1 MSTVLRSIKNQPN
14 HHPDYN
20 VNMKKLIFSLAI
32 LCLVQAKAQEQLALS
47 DAIRVGL
54 ANNYDIIIE
63 NNNVEV
69 ARLNNNW
76 GETDLF
82 PTLSASFIG
91 SYNSSDNRQLV
102 NPFAFLATTNTTQS
116 QPSINL
122 NWNLF
127 QVYDIKISKTR
138 LEQLQ
143 AESEG
148 NADIVIQNTLQS
160 IILGYYLAVLEK
172 ERLDQFQGQ
181 LDLSRDKYQQLRIK
195 KDLGSAITSDLLL
208 EEGNYLTDST
218 NLINQEL
225 AYQNAISNLN
235 FVLGVQEPAP
245 NYTLTDSLNYEV
257 TDLEFLDLIDRMEQE
272 NVDLKTLY
280 LTQSVLKSD
289 YLLSRSER
297 YPTLSVGANYTYT
310 NGLVDISDWPEEIRQ
325 NIGGDSGTNENV
337 NWAGNFTISF
347 TLFNGGKINR
357 AIQRAKFRENIGE
370 IRVDRLK
377 TSLRRDLRQ
386 AYDQYNTRKQLLE
399 INRRRRESA
408 QQNLEI
414 NTDKFSNGSINSFDY
429 RTIQNTYLV
438 SAIQELQSI
447 YDMIDSKVTILRL
460 TGGLI
465 REYNQ

>member
-1 MSTVLRSIKNQPN
+1 MKN
-14 HHPDYN
+14 
-20 VNMKKLIFSLAI
+20 LIFSLGI
-32 LCLVQAKAQEQLALS
+32 LCLFQANAQNQLSLS

-54 ANNYDIIIE
+54 ENNYDIVIE

-76 GETDLF
+76 GETNLF
-82 PTLSASFIG
+82 PTLSASFVG

-102 NPFAFLATTNTTQS
+102 NPFAFLATTNTTQT
-116 QPSINL
+116 QPSLNL
-122 NWNLF
+122 NWNLL
-127 QVYDIKISKTR
+127 QLYDIKISKRR

-143 AESEG
+143 AQSEG

-172 ERLDQFQGQ
+172 ERLSQFQEQ
-181 LDLSRDKYQQLRIK
+181 LDLSRDKYRQLEIK
-195 KDLGSAITSDLLL
+195 KELGSAITSDLLL

-218 NLINQEL
+218 NLMNQEL

-235 FVLGVQEPAP
+235 FILGVQEPAP
-245 NYTLTDSLNYEV
+245 EYELSDSLDYEIN
-257 TDLEFLDLIDRMEQE
+257 DLQFQDLINRMEAD
-272 NVDLKTLY
+272 NADLKTLY
-280 LTQSVLKSD
+280 LTQSVLRSDYQLSKSD
-289 YLLSRSER
+289 RLPSLS
-297 YPTLSVGANYTYT
+297 LGANYTYT
-310 NGLVDISDWPEEIRQ
+310 RGNVDISDWPAEIRQ
-325 NIGGDSGTNENV
+325 SIGGDSGTNENV
-337 NWAGNFTISF
+337 NWGGNFTISF

-357 AIQRAKFRENIGE
+357 AIQRASLNENIGE
-370 IRVDRLK
+370 IRIERLK
-377 TSLRRDLRQ
+377 TSLRRDLKQ
-386 AYDQYNTRKQLLE
+386 AYDQYNTRKSLLE

-438 SAIQELQSI
+438 SSIQELQSV
-447 YDMIDSKVTILRL
+447 YNLIDSKITILRL

-465 REYNQ
+465 SEYN

>member
-1 MSTVLRSIKNQPN
+1 MKN
-14 HHPDYN
+14 
-20 VNMKKLIFSLAI
+20 LLFSLGI
-32 LCLVQAKAQEQLALS
+32 LCLFQANAQNQLSLS

-54 ANNYDIIIE
+54 ENNYDIVIE

-76 GETDLF
+76 GETNLF
-82 PTLSASFIG
+82 PTLSASFVG

-102 NPFAFLATTNTTQS
+102 NPFAFLATTNTTQT
-116 QPSINL
+116 QPSLNL
-122 NWNLF
+122 NWNLL
-127 QVYDIKISKTR
+127 QLYDIKISKRR

-143 AESEG
+143 AQSEG

-172 ERLDQFQGQ
+172 ERLSQFQEQ
-181 LDLSRDKYQQLRIK
+181 LDLSRDKYRQLEIK

-218 NLINQEL
+218 NLMNQEL

-235 FVLGVQEPAP
+235 FILGVQEPAP
-245 NYTLTDSLNYEV
+245 EYELIDSLDYEII
-257 TDLEFLDLIDRMEQE
+257 DLEFQDLINRMEAD
-272 NVDLKTLY
+272 NADLKTLY

-289 YLLSRSER
+289 YQLSKSDRLPS
-297 YPTLSVGANYTYT
+297 LSLGANYTYT
-310 NGLVDISDWPEEIRQ
+310 NGKVDISDWPAEIRQ
-325 NIGGDSGTNENV
+325 SIGGDSGTNENV
-337 NWAGNFTISF
+337 NWGGNFTISF

-357 AIQRAKFRENIGE
+357 AIQRASLNENIGE
-370 IRVDRLK
+370 IRIDRLK
-377 TSLRRDLRQ
+377 TSLRRDLKQ
-386 AYDQYNTRKQLLE
+386 AYDQYNTRKSLLE

-414 NTDKFSNGSINSFDY
+414 NTDKFANGSINSFDY

-438 SAIQELQSI
+438 SAIQELQSV
-447 YDMIDSKVTILRL
+447 YNLIDSKITILRL
-460 TGGLI
+460 TGGLVS
-465 REYNQ
+465 EYN